1 MIDMEQAKFLFRFN
15 NNMLPDYFKNYF
27 VKLETIHHY
36 HARQKTKIF
45 FTLLLVQN
53 GGER

>member
-1 MIDMEQAKFLFRFN
+1 MEYVKFLFRFN

-27 VKLETIHHY
+27 VKLETIHRY
-36 HARQKTKIF
+36 HTCQKTKKDLFI
-45 FTLLLVQN
+45 LLPVQN